1 MGNQPTDL
9 DLSIYLHSFLF
20 LVFILVLARLH
31 WKMDSVPRL
40 ILMAIKYLLISFVF
54 VFLFLNWASDVNPS
68 LRNGSL
74 YIITFINLYMFW
86 SVLLTAFEYPYR
98 KALKGCVTDVCTGL
112 DLENAFSTGSRYYK
126 LRYFWTSLTS
136 GVPPWKFTGAVA
148 AERTRNDL
156 HHLFVSLDPEASVFG
171 SRLYAHFLRHKLSR
185 EKGLP
190 PEKRLAVEQAVN
202 ALETEKWLQEQTT
215 QFLNHLL
222 ADPEELLEAGLKESL
237 RHEGRLA

>member
-40 ILMAIKYLLISFVF
+40 ILVAIKYIAISFIF
-54 VFLFLNWASDVNPS
+54 LFLFLNWASDVNPS

-74 YIITFINLYMFW
+74 YIITAINFYMLW
-86 SVLLTAFEYPYR
+86 SVILTAFEYPYR
-98 KALKGCVTDVCTGL
+98 KALKRCVTDVCTGL
-112 DLENAFSTGSRYYK
+112 DLENAFSTGARYYK

-136 GVPPWKFTGAVA
+136 GISPWKFTHAVA

-156 HHLFVSLDPEASVFG
+156 HHLFISLDPETSIFG
-171 SRLYAHFLRHKLSR
+171 SRLYAQFLRHKLAQ

-190 PEKRLAVEQAVN
+190 PEKRVVAEKTID
-202 ALETEKWLQEQTT
+202 ALENDKWLREQTT
-215 QFLNHLL
+215 QFLDHLL
-222 ADPEELLEAGLKESL
+222 ANPEELLEAGLKESL